1 MIAMAAA
8 VIRRKEKGQDIEN
21 FRDITYSG

>member
-8 VIRRKEKGQDIEN
+8 VIRRKENGQDLEN
-21 FRDITYSG
+21 FEAMAYSG